1 MFSGLSSL
9 SPGNFFPSMSDIFPA
24 YPPSG
29 TELTP
34 HSRAMQLADD
44 AIAFEKENLTP
55 PGGTS
60 RQTPASAPFTSPAA
74 PAEGRPVAAARRT
87 LDFQATP
94 QYASRHRATADV
106 EHAAN
111 ARTVP
116 TADAATVRN
125 ARLGADDSRAARE
138 RADQASY
145 MAHTVVDTALGRV
158 QLEQGARFGL
168 GEFEPAPDVDE
179 YQYELEK
186 FTEGLYDYSEDA
198 AIETALNVEFPLS
211 RPVPDAP
218 MTVARPSPTTPGGIT
233 PGMLARAHAPPAILG
248 TTSSHF
254 SSPGVNP
261 IASVTHLAPEQ
272 QIAAIQAASDTNAMQ
287 VAAAVRQSANR
298 DSVGRANA
306 GSIQRNARDFPLAAA
321 LFKDKR
327 ITADRMTDRVYLR
340 GIERELSQAK
350 QEQEQDSLARTG
362 VDRSRRYGNAPQA
375 SQRFS
380 RTRRDPQYAGLKM
393 YVPPHTTKEPLFT
406 NNREQWGLGLQEGGS
421 SLLGTAGETMGVA
434 GGLASATG
442 IGAAAGAPLAITG
455 GVLKGIDLI
464 GSDVL
469 SLW

>member
-1 MFSGLSSL
+1 MFNSLSAAL
-9 SPGNFFPSMSDIFPA
+9 SPGNFFPSMSNVTERVFSA

-34 HSRAMQLADD
+34 HSRAMQLADE

-55 PGGTS
+55 PGGL
-60 RQTPASAPFTSPAA
+60 RRRTPASAPFTSPAA
-74 PAEGRPVAAARRT
+74 PAEVGPVAAARRA
-87 LDFQATP
+87 LNFKSTP
-94 QYASRHRATADV
+94 RYAARHRATADV

-125 ARLGADDSRAARE
+125 ARIGADDSRAARE
-138 RADQASY
+138 RADY
-145 MAHTVVDTALGRV
+145 PEVD
-158 QLEQGARFGL
+158 
-168 GEFEPAPDVDE
+168 EFE
-179 YQYELEK
+179 YEMDK
-186 FTEGLYDYSEDA
+186 FTQGLYDRSEDA
-198 AIETALNVEFPLS
+198 AIEHALDEEFPTS
-211 RPVPDAP
+211 RPLGRPIPDAP
-218 MTVARPSPTTPGGIT
+218 PTVAHPSPTTLGGIT
-233 PGMLARAHAPPAILG
+233 PGMLTRAHAPPAILG
-248 TTSSHF
+248 SVPPHF
-254 SSPGVNP
+254 SSPGINP
-261 IASVTHLAPEQ
+261 RVTHLAPEQ
-272 QIAAIQAASDTNAMQ
+272 QIAAIKAASDTNAMQ
-287 VAAAVRQSANR
+287 IAAAMFQSASR
-298 DSVGRANA
+298 DSVGKANA

>member
-1 MFSGLSSL
+1 
-9 SPGNFFPSMSDIFPA
+9 
-24 YPPSG
+24 
-29 TELTP
+29 
-34 HSRAMQLADD
+34 
-44 AIAFEKENLTP
+44 
-55 PGGTS
+55 
-60 RQTPASAPFTSPAA
+60 
-74 PAEGRPVAAARRT
+74 VAAARRA
-87 LDFQATP
+87 LNFKSTP
-94 QYASRHRATADV
+94 RYAARHRATADV

-125 ARLGADDSRAARE
+125 ARIGADDSRAARE
-138 RADQASY
+138 RADY
-145 MAHTVVDTALGRV
+145 P
-158 QLEQGARFGL
+158 E
-168 GEFEPAPDVDE
+168 VDE
-179 YQYELEK
+179 YEYEMDK
-186 FTEGLYDYSEDA
+186 FTQGLYDRSEDA
-198 AIETALNVEFPLS
+198 AMERALIMEFPSS
-211 RPVPDAP
+211 RPIPDAP
-218 MTVARPSPTTPGGIT
+218 PTIARPSPTTLGGIT
-233 PGMLARAHAPPAILG
+233 PGMLTRAHAPPAILG
-248 TTSSHF
+248 SVPPHF
-254 SSPGVNP
+254 SSPGINP
-261 IASVTHLAPEQ
+261 RLPPHLTPEQ

-287 VAAAVRQSANR
+287 IAAAMFQSASR
-298 DSVGRANA
+298 DSVGKANA

-327 ITADRMTDRVYLR
+327 ITADRMADRVYLR

>member
-1 MFSGLSSL
+1 M
-9 SPGNFFPSMSDIFPA
+9 
-24 YPPSG
+24 
-29 TELTP
+29 
-34 HSRAMQLADD
+34 
-44 AIAFEKENLTP
+44 
-55 PGGTS
+55 
-60 RQTPASAPFTSPAA
+60 
-74 PAEGRPVAAARRT
+74 
-87 LDFQATP
+87 
-94 QYASRHRATADV
+94 
-106 EHAAN
+106 
-111 ARTVP
+111 
-116 TADAATVRN
+116 
-125 ARLGADDSRAARE
+125 
-138 RADQASY
+138 
-145 MAHTVVDTALGRV
+145 
-158 QLEQGARFGL
+158 
-168 GEFEPAPDVDE
+168 
-179 YQYELEK
+179 
-186 FTEGLYDYSEDA
+186 
-198 AIETALNVEFPLS
+198 
-211 RPVPDAP
+211 
-218 MTVARPSPTTPGGIT
+218 
-233 PGMLARAHAPPAILG
+233 
-248 TTSSHF
+248 
-254 SSPGVNP
+254 
-261 IASVTHLAPEQ
+261 
-272 QIAAIQAASDTNAMQ
+272 QIAAAMF
-287 VAAAVRQSANR
+287 QSASR
-298 DSVGRANA
+298 DSVGKANA

-327 ITADRMTDRVYLR
+327 ITADRMSDRVYLR